1 MSKGKIISALL
12 CLGSA
17 IVATGQNNTSSPY
30 SRYGYGTLVDG
41 ASAQGRGMGGLS
53 IGIRDNQFT
62 NFGNPATYTAIDSL
76 NFRFELAASL
86 RSSFYSSGDSKSSD
100 LSGNLERI
108 GLHFPIKNW
117 MGLAVGI
124 EPYSIVGYNYS
135 DSKKELE
142 VNSNDNYINS
152 YAGEGGINQVILGL
166 GFRPWKPFSLG
177 CNIKFLFG
185 DITTQSGVS
194 FSESKNENFFHNIGQ
209 ATQISVHDLAVTF
222 GAQYVIEAGEDKSVV
237 IGATFEPKN
246 KLNADASKT
255 VLTTGVDTLN
265 KEYDSAFELP
275 FTMGLGAS
283 YNIKNK
289 WTFGVDYKFQKWGDV
304 EYFGEKVLENRNK
317 LSLGAELRPNT
328 MSKKYFDRVSYRW
341 GFSTANTYY
350 NVHGE
355 TNRENLLSAGF
366 GFPLKRGLNPTV
378 INFTVEYGFTT
389 LSNKDMMSDNFLRFV
404 LNATLNE
411 KWFVRRRLE

>member
-12 CLGSA
+12 CVSTA
-17 IVATGQNNTSSPY
+17 MTATGQNSTSSPY

-53 IGIRDNQFT
+53 IGIRDNQYT
-62 NFGNPATYTAIDSL
+62 NFANPATYTAIDSL
-76 NFRFELAASL
+76 NFRFELGASL

-100 LSGNLERI
+100 VSGNLERV
-108 GLHFPIKNW
+108 GLQFPIKNW

-135 DSKKELE
+135 DKVKSLD
-142 VNSNDNYINS
+142 VNANDSISSS

-166 GFRPWKPFSLG
+166 GFKPCKQFSFG
-177 CNIKFLFG
+177 CNLKFLFG
-185 DITTQSGVS
+185 DITTETGIG
-194 FSESKNENFFHNIGQ
+194 FSNSSNKNFFHNTLQ
-209 ATQISVHDLAVTF
+209 STQINVHDFAISF
-222 GAQYVIEAGEDKSVV
+222 GAQYVIEAGEDKSIVL
-237 IGATFEPKN
+237 GATFEPKN
-246 KLNADASKT
+246 KLNADANKT
-255 VLTTGVDTLN
+255 VITAGVDTLN
-265 KEYDSAFELP
+265 KEYDGAFELP
-275 FTMGLGAS
+275 FTMGFGAS

-289 WTFGVDYKFQKWGDV
+289 WTFGVDYKIQKWSDA
-304 EYFGEKVLENRNK
+304 EYYGEKVLEDRTK
-317 LSLGAELRPNT
+317 LSLGAELHPNT
-328 MSKKYFDRVSYRW
+328 MSKKYFERVAYRW

-350 NVHGE
+350 NVHGD
-355 TNRENLLSAGF
+355 TNRENLVSAGF

-389 LSNKDMMSDNFLRFV
+389 LSNKDLMSDNFLRFV
-404 LNATLNE
+404 LNATINE